1 MKDFLL
7 YLEPIFP
14 MIGVLTNTD
23 MSNIL
28 KIVLITRISFTYAKI
43 KPVLLEVIV
52 SYFIEI

>member
-1 MKDFLL
+1 
-7 YLEPIFP
+7 

-43 KPVLLEVIV
+43 KPVLLDVIV